1 MLSAVRNE
9 NIAIQ
14 SLAVGRLPRS
24 GNPEELLAFED
35 IDAVAIVRA
44 VQKGLS

>member
-24 GNPEELLAFED
+24 GNPEELLAWVG
-35 IDAVAIVRA
+35 IDADAIVKT
-44 VQKGLS
+44 VQG